1 MPELLVSIDGHVQ
14 VIQLGTVAA
23 LERFQR
29 TMGEDKKPV
38 EATQAMCMAYY
49 ATHDTLASLDEIRA
63 WATDHTLMVLDT
75 RKAPDPIWPA

>member
-1 MPELLVSIDGHVQ
+1 
-14 VIQLGTVAA
+14 
-23 LERFQR
+23 
-29 TMGEDKKPV
+29 MGEDKKPV

-49 ATHDTLASLDEIRA
+49 ATHDALASLDEIRT